1 MKKLYIHVSFILAG
15 FIGTLVIL
23 DGFNPA
29 MGFYRS
35 EVTQIAIIALCVI
48 MIANSVV
55 YTIHR
60 YIKRKNRRSKAKK
73 GD

>member
-15 FIGTLVIL
+15 VIGTLVTL

-35 EVTQIAIIALCVI
+35 EVTQIAIIAL
-48 MIANSVV
+48 
-55 YTIHR
+55 
-60 YIKRKNRRSKAKK
+60 
-73 GD
+73 

>member
-23 DGFNPA
+23 DGFNPE

-35 EVTQIAIIALCVI
+35 EVTKIDIIALCVI
-48 MIANSVV
+48 TIANSVV